1 LENTEP
7 QTNTGDMAWLI
18 TTVEALDQERA
29 ELKARVEALERE
41 VANSV
46 KRRDSVEIGTP
57 SKGGTIKV
65 YLDGAGDP
73 KANDMIVL
81 ELRRVLALAGGMPQ
95 PKQEGGA

>member
-1 LENTEP
+1 MGA
-7 QTNTGDMAWLI
+7 TNESGDMAWLI
-18 TTVEALDQERA
+18 TTVEALEQAHA
-29 ELKARVEALERE
+29 EDARRLEILERE

-57 SKGGTIKV
+57 SKGGAIKV

-81 ELRRVLALAGGMPQ
+81 ELRRVLALAGGVPQ
-95 PKQEGGA
+95 PKQEAPQ